1 MSTSTMWKKLSMA
14 VSAAFLALGTVNLAP
29 ANAITF
35 NFQGDVAIDGA
46 INSLEGSYT
55 VADEILEF
63 LVSDVRIQDPYLQ
76 VENPLEF
83 FSLSVNGDNIFSG
96 KPSNSSLTSLIP
108 VNQVFAFREV
118 LRLDVQDDFF
128 ALQLSVAT
136 ADEGPI
142 EPVAQ
147 CLVKECQGFTI
158 FGFGSGIGM
167 GFPPGV
173 TGGGFV
179 SHKPVNAA
187 EPVPE
192 PTAAIA
198 LGVIGASMLI
208 RKRKLS
214 SSPHA

>member
-1 MSTSTMWKKLSMA
+1 MSTSTMWNKLSMA

-35 NFQGDVAIDGA
+35 NFQGDLDG
-46 INSLEGSYT
+46 NSVEGSYT
-55 VADEILEF
+55 VADDILEF
-63 LVSDVRIQDPYLQ
+63 LVSDVRIQDPYLE

-83 FSLSVNGDNIFSG
+83 FSLSVNGNNIFSG

-118 LRLDVQDDFF
+118 LRLGVQDDFF
-128 ALQLSVAT
+128 NFGLSVAT
-136 ADEGPI
+136 ADEGPK

-147 CLVKECQGFTI
+147 CLVKECQGFTL
-158 FGFGSGIGM
+158 FALGGGSGV
-167 GFPPGV
+167 PPGV

-179 SHKPVNAA
+179 SHKPVNVA

>member
-1 MSTSTMWKKLSMA
+1 MSTSTMWKKLSIA

-35 NFQGDVAIDGA
+35 NFQGNLDGD
-46 INSLEGSYT
+46 SVEGTYT
-55 VADEILEF
+55 VADEILDL
-63 LVSDVRIQDPYLQ
+63 LVSDVRIGNYLD
-76 VENPLEF
+76 VKNPFDF
-83 FSLSVNGDNIFSG
+83 FSLSVNGNNIFSG
-96 KPSNSSLTSLIP
+96 KPSDSSLTSLIP

-118 LRLDVQDDFF
+118 LRLDVNDTNFDF
-128 ALQLSVAT
+128 QLSVAT
-136 ADEGPI
+136 GDNGPR

-158 FGFGSGIGM
+158 FSVSGVNGS
-167 GFPPGV
+167 
-173 TGGGFV
+173 GFV
-179 SHKPVNAA
+179 SHKPVNVP
-187 EPVPE
+187 ESVPE

-214 SSPHA
+214 SSPQA

>member
-14 VSAAFLALGTVNLAP
+14 VSAAFVALGTVNLAP

-55 VADEILEF
+55 VADDILEF

-83 FSLSVNGDNIFSG
+83 FSLSVNGNNLFSG

-108 VNQVFAFREV
+108 VNGVFSFREL

-128 ALQLSVAT
+128 VLQLSVAT
-136 ADEGPI
+136 ADEGPR
-142 EPVAQ
+142 EPVTQ

-158 FGFGSGIGM
+158 FGFGSRTL
-167 GFPPGV
+167 PGV
-173 TGGGFV
+173 LGEGFV
-179 SHKPVNAA
+179 SHKPVNIA
-187 EPVPE
+187 ESVPE

-214 SSPHA
+214 SSSHA

>member
-55 VADEILEF
+55 VADDLLEF

-83 FSLSVNGDNIFSG
+83 FSLSVNGNNVFSG

-108 VNQVFAFREV
+108 VNGVFSFREL

-128 ALQLSVAT
+128 VLRLSVAT
-136 ADEGPI
+136 ADNGPD

-158 FGFGSGIGM
+158 FGFGSGSL
-167 GFPPGV
+167 PGV
-173 TGGGFV
+173 LGDGFV
-179 SHKPVNAA
+179 SHKPVNVA

-192 PTAAIA
+192 PTVAIA
-198 LGVIGASMLI
+198 LGLIGASMLI

-214 SSPHA
+214 SSSHA

>member
-1 MSTSTMWKKLSMA
+1 MSISTMWEKLSIA
-14 VSAAFLALGTVNLAP
+14 VSAAFVGLGTVNLAP

-35 NFQGDVAIDGA
+35 NFQGDVAINGLV
-46 INSLEGSYT
+46 NSLEGSYT
-55 VADEILEF
+55 VADDILEF

-76 VENPLEF
+76 VENPLDF
-83 FSLSVNGDNIFSG
+83 FSLSVNGNNIFSG

-108 VNQVFAFREV
+108 VNGVFALREL
-118 LRLDVQDDFF
+118 LRLDVQDEFF
-128 ALQLSVAT
+128 VLQLSVAT
-136 ADEGPI
+136 ADEGPK

-158 FGFGSGIGM
+158 FGFGSRTL
-167 GFPPGV
+167 PGV
-173 TGGGFV
+173 LGEGFL
-179 SHKPVNAA
+179 SHKPVNVA
-187 EPVPE
+187 ESVPE

-214 SSPHA
+214 SSSHA

>member
-1 MSTSTMWKKLSMA
+1 MWKKLSMA
-14 VSAAFLALGTVNLAP
+14 VSAAFVALGTVNLAP

-83 FSLSVNGDNIFSG
+83 FSLSVNGNNIFSG
-96 KPSNSSLTSLIP
+96 KPLNSSLTSLIP
-108 VNQVFAFREV
+108 VNGVFSFREV
-118 LRLDVQDDFF
+118 LGLSVQDYFFDFR
-128 ALQLSVAT
+128 LSVAT
-136 ADEGPI
+136 ADEGPN

-158 FGFGSGIGM
+158 FALGGGSGM
-167 GFPPGV
+167 GFPPAV
-173 TGGGFV
+173 TGEGFV
-179 SHKPVNAA
+179 SHKPVNLPA
-187 EPVPE
+187 PVPE
-192 PTAAIA
+192 PTPAIA
-198 LGVIGASMLI
+198 LGAIGASMLI

>member
-1 MSTSTMWKKLSMA
+1 MSISTMWKKLSMA

-35 NFQGDVAIDGA
+35 NFQGNLDGD
-46 INSLEGSYT
+46 SVEGTYT
-55 VADEILEF
+55 VADDILEF
-63 LVSDVRIQDPYLQ
+63 LVSDVRIQNPYLE
-76 VENPLEF
+76 VENPFDF
-83 FSLSVNGDNIFSG
+83 FSLSVNGNNIFSG

-118 LRLDVQDDFF
+118 LRLNVKETNLDF
-128 ALQLSVAT
+128 QLSVAT
-136 ADEGPI
+136 ADEGPR

-158 FGFGSGIGM
+158 FSVSGLGA
-167 GFPPGV
+167 
-173 TGGGFV
+173 GGFV
-179 SHKPVNAA
+179 SHKPVNVV
-187 EPVPE
+187 ESVPE